1 MEGAMAMAKKIASK
15 SQMAAGFVKRSVK
28 GTFEMSET
36 AAIAHERSL
45 FISALATAD
54 KKDESKPET
63 RPNAPHI
70 LLSPQQAAL
79 KMQ

>member
-1 MEGAMAMAKKIASK
+1 
-15 SQMAAGFVKRSVK
+15 MAAGFVKRSVK

-54 KKDESKPET
+54 KKEGLDAFMKKRKAQFKDE
-63 RPNAPHI
+63 
-70 LLSPQQAAL
+70 
-79 KMQ
+79 